1 MNWGNPDDPVNR
13 WRMDSDRRDQ
23 ERVEAKAQMR
33 REEERRERDVARAG
47 AREEIAE
54 LKHRLAEVEAQLAG
68 FHELA
73 NATVSFSAAVDAK
86 LAELQRLLTRHA
98 ELRQAEP
105 QPKGFQGFAR
115 EKSDAEVLDLPDLIR
130 KTH

>member
-1 MNWGNPDDPVNR
+1 MRR
-13 WRMDSDRRDQ
+13 WREDADRREA
-23 ERVEAKAQMR
+23 ERLEAKAQMR
-33 REEERRERDVARAG
+33 REQERRERSVARAG

-54 LKHRLAEVEAQLAG
+54 LKQRLAEVEAQLAG

-86 LAELQRLLTRHA
+86 LAELQQLLTRHA
-98 ELRQAEP
+98 ELRQVESP

-115 EKSDAEVLDLPDLIR
+115 EKSDAEVVDLPEFLVR
-130 KTH
+130 KMH